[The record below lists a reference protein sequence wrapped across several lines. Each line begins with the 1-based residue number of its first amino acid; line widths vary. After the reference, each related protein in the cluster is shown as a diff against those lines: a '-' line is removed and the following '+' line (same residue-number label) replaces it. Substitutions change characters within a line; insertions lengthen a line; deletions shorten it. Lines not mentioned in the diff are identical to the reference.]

1 MSFIENIYILVKN
14 IKFLIVRIKLNYMKQ
29 RDLKYSCLIAVL
41 YFGMNVNA
49 QTTPKDTVPKEQK
62 IEEVVMIGYGSAKK
76 VDLTSAISTVKASE
90 IVKTPAGQA
99 AQSLQGKVAGVQI
112 SSFGSPGE
120 APKVTIRGI
129 KSLQGDNQP
138 LYVVDGLFVDN
149 IDFLNSNDIQDF
161 TVLKDASASAIYGV
175 RASNGVIVITTKGGS
190 YNKKAKL
197 TYDTYYGVQKASNV
211 LKMANAEQ
219 FVNFALESGSASEI
233 ASVNQAIQRFG
244 RSRINPNLPDVNTDW
259 YKETLRLANIQNHSL
274 SVDGGSDKVAYSLG
288 GSFFTQDGI
297 LKMKNSYERFNIRAK
312 IDAKANN
319 WLTVGG
325 VINYSRSEKYDDES
339 SAWSQI
345 YYAVPI
351 LPVYDYSYANAY
363 PAPYA
368 SAKDLGY
375 RDHQNPFATLDN
387 ADRLGVRKRITFN
400 AYAEATLVPKELMF
414 KSALSYNNQNDD
426 ERIMT
431 LPYRVSD
438 SFQRKLTESSIE
450 RNSISYEN
458 YIWDNTL
465 TWNKSFGKHG
475 ITAMAGTSYADDS
488 YRRLRTKGYFYDGSP
503 FNRFDESTWYM
514 NNTNPD
520 SREVYDS
527 DKSDVTLQPYRFY
540 RTSYFGRISYKFD
553 DKYIVYGTIR
563 NEGSNKFPNQKKINL
578 PAFGASWVVS
588 KESFM
593 SNISWIDL
601 LKFRGGWGR
610 LANDAVNANRA
621 STPTATTGIFNDQL
635 YAGYFFSTFKDNVKR
650 EFTEETNIGLS
661 SEFLKRRLT
670 LEADYFIKDT
680 KNLVIPVLPIVG
692 TEVSYANVGSLR
704 NKGFEIALGWKDRI
718 GENWGYN
725 INGNFSHIKN
735 QITDLYGQAFI
746 NRGEPEFQQRLSVG
760 QPIDAFYGWQI
771 TGVYQNAAEIAAD
784 PTTIGQNIKPGYF
797 KFKDINGDGKIDSD
811 DRTYLGSPVPTYYFG
826 ANFAVNYKNWDLS
839 VAIYGQGGNK
849 ILARNR
855 GEVIKTPGRNI
866 DAEIAI
872 NRWHGEGTTNEFPS
886 SEGYRQLW
894 NQKMSDFWLEDGD
907 FVRIQNI
914 QLGYTLKMEKLP
926 EMRFTFTADRPFLW
940 SKSKNLMNPEVGS
953 NGVDTTTYPTPSV
966 FTFGYSIKF

>member
-1 MSFIENIYILVKN
+1 
-14 IKFLIVRIKLNYMKQ
+14 MKQ

-339 SAWSQI
+339 SA
-345 YYAVPI
+345 
-351 LPVYDYSYANAY
+351 
-363 PAPYA
+363 
-368 SAKDLGY
+368 
-375 RDHQNPFATLDN
+375 
-387 ADRLGVRKRITFN
+387 
-400 AYAEATLVPKELMF
+400 
-414 KSALSYNNQNDD
+414 
-426 ERIMT
+426 
-431 LPYRVSD
+431 
-438 SFQRKLTESSIE
+438 
-450 RNSISYEN
+450 
-458 YIWDNTL
+458 
-465 TWNKSFGKHG
+465 
-475 ITAMAGTSYADDS
+475 
-488 YRRLRTKGYFYDGSP
+488 
-503 FNRFDESTWYM
+503 
-514 NNTNPD
+514 
-520 SREVYDS
+520 
-527 DKSDVTLQPYRFY
+527 
-540 RTSYFGRISYKFD
+540 
-553 DKYIVYGTIR
+553 
-563 NEGSNKFPNQKKINL
+563 
-578 PAFGASWVVS
+578 
-588 KESFM
+588 
-593 SNISWIDL
+593 
-601 LKFRGGWGR
+601 
-610 LANDAVNANRA
+610 
-621 STPTATTGIFNDQL
+621 
-635 YAGYFFSTFKDNVKR
+635 
-650 EFTEETNIGLS
+650 
-661 SEFLKRRLT
+661 
-670 LEADYFIKDT
+670 
-680 KNLVIPVLPIVG
+680 
-692 TEVSYANVGSLR
+692 
-704 NKGFEIALGWKDRI
+704 
-718 GENWGYN
+718 
-725 INGNFSHIKN
+725 
-735 QITDLYGQAFI
+735 
-746 NRGEPEFQQRLSVG
+746 
-760 QPIDAFYGWQI
+760 
-771 TGVYQNAAEIAAD
+771 
-784 PTTIGQNIKPGYF
+784 
-797 KFKDINGDGKIDSD
+797 
-811 DRTYLGSPVPTYYFG
+811 
-826 ANFAVNYKNWDLS
+826 
-839 VAIYGQGGNK
+839 
-849 ILARNR
+849 
-855 GEVIKTPGRNI
+855 
-866 DAEIAI
+866 
-872 NRWHGEGTTNEFPS
+872 
-886 SEGYRQLW
+886 
-894 NQKMSDFWLEDGD
+894 
-907 FVRIQNI
+907 
-914 QLGYTLKMEKLP
+914 
-926 EMRFTFTADRPFLW
+926 
-940 SKSKNLMNPEVGS
+940 
-953 NGVDTTTYPTPSV
+953 
-966 FTFGYSIKF
+966 

>member
-1 MSFIENIYILVKN
+1 MKN
-14 IKFLIVRIKLNYMKQ
+14 KT
-29 RDLKYSCLIAVL
+29 LKVSCLIAAF
-41 YFGMNVNA
+41 YFGNSAMAQSVN
-49 QTTPKDTVPKEQK
+49 DTVPKEQK
-62 IEEVVMIGYGSAKK
+62 IEEVVLIGYGTAKK
-76 VDLTSAISTVKASE
+76 VDLTSAISTVKAAD
-90 IVKTPAGQA
+90 IVKTPTGQA

-129 KSLQGDNQP
+129 KSLQGDSQP

-175 RASNGVIVITTKGGS
+175 KAANGVIVITTKGGS
-190 YNKKAKL
+190 YNKKPKL
-197 TYDTYYGVQKASNV
+197 TYDTYYGVQMANNV

-219 FVNFALESGSASEI
+219 FVNFVNESGSASEI
-233 ASVNQAIQRFG
+233 ASVNAAIQRFG
-244 RSRINPNLPDVNTDW
+244 RSRTNPNLPDVNTDW

-274 SVDGGSDKVAYSLG
+274 SIDGGSEKVAYSLG
-288 GSFFTQDGI
+288 GNFFTQNGI

-325 VINYSRSEKYDDES
+325 FINYSRSERYDDEA

-351 LPVYDYSYANAY
+351 LPKYDYAY
-363 PAPYA
+363 TDASPYPYGDA
-368 SAKDLGY
+368 QQLGY

-387 ADRLGVRKRITFN
+387 ADRLTVGRRITFN
-400 AYAEATLVPKELMF
+400 TYAEAALLPKELTF
-414 KSALSYNNQNDD
+414 KSALSYSSQNDR
-426 ERIMT
+426 ERNMS
-431 LPYRVSD
+431 LPYYVRDAFSRTLE
-438 SFQRKLTESSIE
+438 QSSME
-450 RNSISYEN
+450 RNTTLYEN
-458 YIWDNTL
+458 YVWDNTL
-465 TWNKSFGKHG
+465 TWNKSFGKHD
-475 ITAMAGTSYADDS
+475 ITLMGGTSFADEWFNKERIKGNFYA
-488 YRRLRTKGYFYDGSP
+488 GSP
-503 FNRFDESTWYM
+503 FNRYDETTWYIA
-514 NNTNPD
+514 NLNPETITVSD
-520 SREVYDS
+520 YD
-527 DKSDVTLQPYRFY
+527 KNDVALQPKRYY
-540 RTSYFGRISYKFD
+540 RTSYFGRLSYKFD

-563 NEGSNKFPNQKKINL
+563 NEGSNKFPYEKTINL
-578 PAFGASWVVS
+578 PAFGASWIVS

-593 SNISWIDL
+593 KDISWINL
-601 LKFRGGWGR
+601 LKLRGGWGR
-610 LANDAVNANRA
+610 LANDGINANRA
-621 STPTATTGIFNDQL
+621 SVPASVYGIFEDQL
-635 YAGYFFSTFKDNVKR
+635 YTGYVFSTFLDKVKR

-661 SEFLKRRLT
+661 SEFLNRKLT

-692 TEVSYANVGSLR
+692 TAVSYTNVGSMR
-704 NKGFEIALGWKDRI
+704 NKGYEISMGWRDKV
-718 GENWGYN
+718 GENWGYY

-735 QITDLYGQAFI
+735 EITDLFKQPFI
-746 NRGEPEFQQRLSVG
+746 NRGEPEFQQRLAVG
-760 QPIDAFYGWQI
+760 QPIDVFYGWVLD
-771 TGVYQNAAEIAAD
+771 GVYQNDAEVAAD
-784 PTTIGQNIKPGYF
+784 PTTQGNNIKPGYF
-797 KFKDINGDGKIDSD
+797 RFKDLNGDGKIDAD
-811 DRTYLGSPVPTYYFG
+811 DRVYLGSPVPTYYFG
-826 ANFAVNYKNWDLS
+826 ASFGANFKNWDLS

-866 DAEIAI
+866 DAEVAI

-894 NQKMSDFWLEDGD
+894 NQRMSDFWLEDGD

-914 QLGYTLKMEKLP
+914 QLGYTLKADNLP
-926 EMRFTFTADRPFLW
+926 EMRFSVTADRPFTW
-940 SKSKNLMNPEVGS
+940 SKSKNLMNPEVGP